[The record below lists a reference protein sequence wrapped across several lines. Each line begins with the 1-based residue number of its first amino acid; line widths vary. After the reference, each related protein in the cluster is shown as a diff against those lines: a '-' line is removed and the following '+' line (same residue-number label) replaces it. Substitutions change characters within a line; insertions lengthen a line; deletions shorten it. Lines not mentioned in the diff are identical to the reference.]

1 LKSGIAHTRDVDVL
15 WLALLPLILVALLLV
30 ISALVLLINRRRLPA
45 ACEFIE
51 VQGTKLH
58 YCQKGTGR
66 PVVLLHGSN
75 GSSNDFRLSIMDEL
89 ARDFRVIAFDR
100 PGHGYSQ
107 RSPSPQE
114 SCASHGDL
122 VREAWRKLGV
132 ERPILLGHSSAGAV
146 LMDMAVRHPEEVSGL
161 VILSGVVHSFQGEPV
176 PIMGLYRALK
186 RRYLGPVLIWLLFLP
201 LGGLIGRWLLKFTF
215 APDPV
220 PPSYRKA
227 GIALALRPSS
237 LRAEAEDLECIEPTL
252 RAVEGEFARIRLPLV
267 MVVGEKDRN
276 VPPGGQCLRLGSE
289 VAGAEM
295 VLLKDTG
302 HMPMFTRPEAVIA
315 AVRRVHELDQRARAA

>member
-1 LKSGIAHTRDVDVL
+1 MDVDAL
-15 WLALLPLILVALLLV
+15 WLVLVPLAIITLLLLT
-30 ISALVLLINRRRLPA
+30 STLVLSINKKRLPR

-51 VQGTKLH
+51 VQGTRLH
-58 YCQKGTGR
+58 YCQKGSGP

-89 ARDFRVIAFDR
+89 SKDFRVLAFDR

-107 RSPSPQE
+107 KAPGKQE
-114 SCASHGDL
+114 SCAVHGDL
-122 VREAWRKLGV
+122 VREAWKSLGL
-132 ERPILLGHSSAGAV
+132 ERPVVVGHSSAGAV
-146 LMDMAVRHPEEVSGL
+146 LMDMAVRHPEDVSGL
-161 VILSGVVHSFQGEPV
+161 VVLSGVVHSFEGKEVPV
-176 PIMGLYRALK
+176 MGLYRALG
-186 RRYLGPVLIWLLFLP
+186 RRYLGTALIWLLFLP

-220 PPSYRKA
+220 PKDYRKA

-237 LRAEAEDLECIEPTL
+237 LRAEAVDLECVGRTL
-252 RAVEGEFARIRLPLV
+252 RAVEGSYAGIRLPMV

-276 VPPGGQCLRLGSE
+276 VPPEAQCLRLSHE
-289 VAGAEM
+289 VPGAEL

-302 HMPMFTRPEAVIA
+302 HMPMFTRPNEVIA
-315 AVRRVHELDQRARAA
+315 AVHRVKELGNLGSEAQGSS